1 MHKTIIIDGEK
12 IHDIPSFYTH
22 INDIFMQDVDWKLGH
37 SLDAFSDLLY
47 GGFGLIESTEPIDLV
62 WLNFE
67 KNRTDLGR
75 ELTLNHY
82 RQKLLKPNIF
92 NMEIIDAQIDE
103 LEQGRGKTYFDILLE
118 IIGEHENITLIPR

>member
-1 MHKTIIIDGEK
+1 
-12 IHDIPSFYTH
+12 
-22 INDIFMQDVDWKLGH
+22 MQDVDWKLGH